1 VELVRRWKCMRRPSS
16 KRISRVHVIR
26 FGKSIV
32 GRNKSMELAMGG
44 TTGFV
49 KKKTY
54 KEKSLMKH
62 FHIVEWWV
70 KRNFCM

>member
-1 VELVRRWKCMRRPSS
+1 VGLVGRWKGMRRPPS

-32 GRNKSMELAMGG
+32 GRNKSLEIAKGG
-44 TTGFV
+44 TMGFV

>member
-1 VELVRRWKCMRRPSS
+1 MRRPSI

-32 GRNKSMELAMGG
+32 GRNKSMEIAKVG
-44 TTGFV
+44 TMGFV

-54 KEKSLMKH
+54 KEKSLMKP
-62 FHIVEWWV
+62 FPIVEWRV

>member
-1 VELVRRWKCMRRPSS
+1 MYEKAIS

-44 TTGFV
+44 TMGFV

-54 KEKSLMKH
+54 KEKSLMKP
-62 FHIVEWWV
+62 FPYSRVVGEEEFLYVI
-70 KRNFCM
+70 

>member
-1 VELVRRWKCMRRPSS
+1 MWLVGRWKCARRSS
-16 KRISRVHVIR
+16 IKRISRVHVIR

-32 GRNKSMELAMGG
+32 GRNESMEIAKRG
-44 TTGFV
+44 TMNFV